1 MSLTAAQQ
9 RTFDALI
16 GRGRA
21 PDVPPGLPERLRV
34 RLEQG
39 VADLDLPE
47 PLWLGKRSLAVH
59 PRCEGLFE
67 SVLRNEDPFELRR
80 ESAAGTLTH
89 RAVHLDVAG
98 ERTQD
103 VRTLVERAVP
113 DEDRDPRFAAWWRD
127 RDPIDRAEILQ
138 EAARDL
144 ALFRD
149 LFPPIDRHWQPMPE
163 QSLRVKLAGGRVVLS
178 GRVDLMLGRTRKLLL
193 DLKTGEPRPDHAED
207 MRVYA
212 LLATLFFGIPP
223 YRVATVY
230 VGSLE
235 CQPEDVTEQ
244 TLDHAAG
251 RAIAAA
257 RTAAE
262 LLGAGREAELTP
274 GPWCRWCPRAAT
286 CPAVATLGSALATV
300 HPGTGP

>member
-1 MSLTAAQQ
+1 
-9 RTFDALI
+9 
-16 GRGRA
+16 
-21 PDVPPGLPERLRV
+21 
-34 RLEQG
+34 
-39 VADLDLPE
+39 VAGLDLPE

-67 SVLRNEDPFELRR
+67 SVLRNEDPFEIRPQG
-80 ESAAGTLTH
+80 AAGMLTH

-113 DEDRDPRFAAWWRD
+113 DEDRDARFAAWWRD

-212 LLATLFFGIPP
+212 LLATLFFGVPP

-235 CQPEDVTEQ
+235 CQPEDVTEE

-251 RAIAAA
+251 RVVGAARAAA
-257 RTAAE
+257 A
-262 LLGAGREAELTP
+262 LLAGERQADLRP
-274 GPWCRWCPRAAT
+274 GPHCSWCPRAQT
-286 CPAVATLGSALATV
+286 CPESLVMAASSEAS
-300 HPGTGP
+300 